1 MKKDSPASSSPIVFV
16 SAVQNGNPARTGIR
30 YRGPNSPQVKMNA
43 FSFGFQ
49 IFFTL
54 VPINTRGSESSKK
67 MTGIC

>member
-16 SAVQNGNPARTGIR
+16 GAVQNGNPARTGTR
-30 YRGPNSPQVKMNA
+30 YGGPPQVEMNA